1 MRTGRGDDFDD
12 FFRAVFPL
20 AVRAAARVSWSSDA
34 AEDAALEALVRA
46 YVRWPRVQ
54 PLPHRDAWVMRT
66 AINVALR
73 ANTRRS
79 GPLPPGASIQAVP
92 QDNVV
97 DRLVVSEALGRLSD
111 RQRDAV
117 VLRYLCDLSET
128 DTASALEVSVGA
140 LKSHLDRARR
150 ALRVALG
157 PSAAKEFF
165 DADR

>member
-1 MRTGRGDDFDD
+1 MGTGRGDDFDN

-20 AVRAAARVSWSSDA
+20 AVRAAARVSWSTDA

-46 YVRWPRVQ
+46 YVRWPRVR
-54 PLPHRDAWVMRT
+54 PLPQRDAWVMRT

-73 ANTRRS
+73 ANSRRS
-79 GPLPPGASIQAVP
+79 RPLPPSASIQAVP

-97 DRLVVSEALGRLSD
+97 DRLVVGEA
-111 RQRDAV
+111 
-117 VLRYLCDLSET
+117 